1 MKLLAVRVLAFP
13 PFNHDM
19 GFFAIISFHDAGNLI
34 AVPEAAA
41 TDGAGRF
48 LPGTSFFIMTVVII
62 KSNPE
67 TIKQICFRLN

>member
-13 PFNHDM
+13 SFDHDM
-19 GFFAIISFHDAGNLI
+19 GFFAIVPLHDAGNLI

-48 LPGTSFFIMTVVII
+48 LPITLNEKRPF
-62 KSNPE
+62 PHC
-67 TIKQICFRLN
+67 KQDRNLLR

>member
-34 AVPEAAA
+34 AVPEAAT

-48 LPGTSFFIMTVVII
+48 LPITLNEKRPF
-62 KSNPE
+62 PHC
-67 TIKQICFRLN
+67 KQDRNLLR